1 MVIIWL
7 RRLPASLLVWLVVL
21 AAIFATA
28 DTLTSSVDTAT
39 LISLIWGVV
48 SIFIFKVLPTKDGP
62 MILISYLAPIG
73 VVALAVLVVD
83 GTAGWSWQKYAI
95 DVLVAYGANQG
106 LFNGATV
113 VAPNLVK

>member
-1 MVIIWL
+1 MLIIWRL
-7 RRLPASLLVWLVVL
+7 RLPASLLVWLVVL

-28 DTLTSSVDTAT
+28 DTLTGSIDTAT

-62 MILISYLAPIG
+62 MVLISYLAPLG
-73 VVALAVLVVD
+73 VCAVAVLIVD
-83 GTAGWSWQKYAI
+83 GSAGWNWQKYAI

-106 LFNGATV
+106 LFQAAKHTV
-113 VAPNLVK
+113 PAAVS